1 MPTLMSTARAAATV
15 TMAMTNVPIMGGR
28 RCVLHTA
35 QRSEW
40 FIVGHLAECNKV
52 EGECGMW
59 NVKVGMWMAF
69 SYLCAPQVGWKV
81 SPPGELSLGVMW
93 IVT

>member
-1 MPTLMSTARAAATV
+1 MSTARAAATV
-15 TMAMTNVPIMGGR
+15 TMAMTNVPIVGGR

-52 EGECGMW
+52 EGGMW
-59 NVKVGMWMAF
+59 NVECERWNVNG
-69 SYLCAPQVGWKV
+69 LLNLILVCAAGRLETQPSW
-81 SPPGELSLGVMW
+81 
-93 IVT
+93 